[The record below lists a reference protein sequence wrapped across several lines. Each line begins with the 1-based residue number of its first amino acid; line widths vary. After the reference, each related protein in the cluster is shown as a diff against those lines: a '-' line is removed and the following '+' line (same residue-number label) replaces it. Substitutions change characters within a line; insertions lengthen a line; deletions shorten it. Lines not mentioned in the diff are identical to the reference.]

1 MFERFTDP
9 ARRAVDLAQEEARA
23 LNHNYIG
30 TEHILL
36 GLLRESEGI
45 AAKAL
50 GSLGISL
57 GAARQQ
63 VEEIIGWGL
72 RVRSERVPMTPRAKR
87 ALELSLTEAV
97 QRGDNHIGTGH
108 VLLGLIRE
116 GRGVAIQV
124 LMKLGCDPAAVRS
137 RVTTTSLE
145 HPQEAAPAQRSR
157 PGPG

>member
-1 MFERFTDP
+1 
-9 ARRAVDLAQEEARA
+9 
-23 LNHNYIG
+23 
-30 TEHILL
+30 
-36 GLLRESEGI
+36 
-45 AAKAL
+45 
-50 GSLGISL
+50 
-57 GAARQQ
+57 
-63 VEEIIGWGL
+63 
-72 RVRSERVPMTPRAKR
+72 MTPRAKR

-145 HPQEAAPAQRSR
+145 RPQEAAPAQRSR

>member
-9 ARRAVDLAQEEARA
+9 ARRTVDLAQEEARA

-63 VEEIIGWGL
+63 VEEIIGRGL

-137 RVTTTSLE
+137 RVTTMSLE
-145 HPQEAAPAQRSR
+145 QPQEAAPAQRSR